1 MVRRFIPHFVSAT
14 EHVFVALKELCVQIK
29 KPVVKRIYE
38 IAGPSCPPPPLRVE
52 RGAGFRRAIVQK
64 SRLRFQKRVY
74 KMDNKPEFTK
84 TEQLCPKKTIAA
96 MFNLSERRIEQL
108 VKDRIIPKA
117 ARGVFDLVP
126 TVQAYVRYLQGLAG
140 GGVSAEIENL
150 ERRLLMAQTLE
161 REAKARQAEY
171 QADVME
177 GKLLKLE
184 DVARQWTSRYVEVK
198 AAMLEFPKRV
208 AFRFTDP
215 EVRLRVEE
223 EANAFVVELLERY
236 SREGILPDGPLG
248 SGTPEEGPSPSEG
261 DDGERMGEREQ
272 DP

>member
-1 MVRRFIPHFVSAT
+1 MTQSPRNGAMDKANSSGLYSKKVIAELFNLT
-14 EHVFVALKELCVQIK
+14 E
-29 KPVVKRIYE
+29 R
-38 IAGPSCPPPPLRVE
+38 RVE
-52 RGAGFRRAIVQK
+52 QLAQK
-64 SRLRFQKRVY
+64 K
-74 KMDNKPEFTK
+74 
-84 TEQLCPKKTIAA
+84 
-96 MFNLSERRIEQL
+96 
-108 VKDRIIPKA
+108 IIPKVG
-117 ARGVFDLVP
+117 RGMFDLGP
-126 TVQAYVRYLQGLAG
+126 TVQAYIRYLQGLSNGAI
-140 GGVSAEIENL
+140 SAEVTDLNQ
-150 ERRLLMAQTLE
+150 RLLMAQTLE
-161 REAKARQAEY
+161 REAKARQAQY

-236 SREGILPDGPLG
+236 SREGILPDCPMGA
-248 SGTPEEGPSPSEG
+248 GTPEEGASPAEG
-261 DDGERMGEREQ
+261 DDGERVGEREQ

>member
-1 MVRRFIPHFVSAT
+1 MT
-14 EHVFVALKELCVQIK
+14 
-29 KPVVKRIYE
+29 
-38 IAGPSCPPPPLRVE
+38 
-52 RGAGFRRAIVQK
+52 
-64 SRLRFQKRVY
+64 
-74 KMDNKPEFTK
+74 
-84 TEQLCPKKTIAA
+84 
-96 MFNLSERRIEQL
+96 
-108 VKDRIIPKA
+108 
-117 ARGVFDLVP
+117 DLN
-126 TVQAYVRYLQGLAG
+126 Q
-140 GGVSAEIENL
+140 
-150 ERRLLMAQTLE
+150 RLLMAQTLE
-161 REAKARQAEY
+161 REAKARQAQY

-184 DVARQWTSRYVEVK
+184 DVARQWMSRYVEVK

-236 SREGILPDGPLG
+236 SREGILPDGSVGAGAAEKSAP
-248 SGTPEEGPSPSEG
+248 TSEG